1 MSIQVGVGASKG
13 LDSYRVGRDAA
24 NKALEKTKST
34 QPDLTIVFS
43 SVIFNQEQML
53 NGVRSVVGGS
63 PLVGCSSAG
72 EITTDGPDKRSI
84 AVLTVK
90 SNTLKCTIGLG
101 KEISKDAR
109 RAGQEAARQAV
120 RLAGQDRHC
129 FMMMPDGLKGNVA
142 NIIRGIQEVLGT
154 SFPIVGGSAGDDFLF
169 RKTSQY
175 YNDQILVDTVPG
187 VLFSGDISVGI
198 GARHGWC
205 PVGKLRR
212 VTRAK
217 ANIIKEIDGEPAIEI
232 YQEYFDRAVEDL
244 IDKEPLP
251 RMTTMYPLGMTVPGE
266 DEYLL
271 RNALRVNRQ
280 GELICAG
287 EIPQGSEVRLMIG
300 SEQSIISAAKNAAN
314 QALSNIGN
322 SRIKFVV
329 LFDSISRSKLL
340 GRRNRLEI
348 EAVKDI
354 LGRDV
359 PLIGFYSYGEQA
371 PLRAEKNIGQSYFH
385 NESMV
390 VIAIGEKDE

>member
-1 MSIQVGVGASKG
+1 MSIQVGVGAGKG
-13 LDSYRVGRDAA
+13 LDPYQAGRDAA
-24 NKALEKTKST
+24 NKATEKAKSM

-43 SVIFNQEQML
+43 SVIFDQEQML

-63 PLVGCSSAG
+63 SLVGCSSAG
-72 EITTDGPDKRSI
+72 EITNDGPDKRSV
-84 AVLTVK
+84 AVLTIK
-90 SNTLKCTIGLG
+90 SDTLKCTIGLG
-101 KEISKDAR
+101 KEISSQAR
-109 RAGQEAARQAV
+109 KAGQEAARQAGV
-120 RLAGQDRHC
+120 SASQDRHF
-129 FMMMPDGLKGNVA
+129 FMMMPDGLKGNAADV
-142 NIIRGIQEVLGT
+142 IRGIQEVLGT

-169 RKTSQY
+169 RETTQY
-175 YNDQILVDTVPG
+175 YNEQILVDAVPG

-198 GARHGWC
+198 GVRHGWC

-212 VTRAK
+212 VTKAK
-217 ANIIKEIDGEPAIEI
+217 ANVIKEIDGEPAIEI
-232 YQEYFDRAVEDL
+232 YQEYFDKAVENL

-251 RMTTMYPLGMTVPGE
+251 RMTTMYPLGMTIPGE

-300 SEQSIISAAKNAAN
+300 SEQSIILAAKNAAN
-314 QALSNIGN
+314 RALANIGN
-322 SRIKFVV
+322 SRIKFVI

-340 GRRNRLEI
+340 GRRNGLEI
-348 EAVKDI
+348 DAVKDI
-354 LGRDV
+354 LGWNV
-359 PLIGFYSYGEQA
+359 PLIGFYCYGEQA

-385 NESMV
+385 NESIV